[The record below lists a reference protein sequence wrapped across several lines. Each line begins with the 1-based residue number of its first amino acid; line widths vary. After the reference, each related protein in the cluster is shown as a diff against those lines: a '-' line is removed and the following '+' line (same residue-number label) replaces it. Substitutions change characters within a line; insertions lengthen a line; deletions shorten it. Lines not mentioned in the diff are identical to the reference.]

1 MFINLAKLPLGKQI
15 LIKRILYDVGQ
26 KEFAKTIGINNSLL
40 SKVEKGK
47 EPLPQKYMPEI
58 KQFLN
63 S

>member
-26 KEFAKTIGINNSLL
+26 QEFAKAIGINNSLL

-47 EPLPQKYMPEI
+47 EELPQKYMEDI